1 MTAFRT
7 EHRCPLPP
15 AEAWRRV
22 TDWPRHGAWVPLT
35 RIAAEPP
42 GPTAPG
48 TLVVA
53 RTGLGRLAFD
63 DPMEV
68 VRWTPPAPDR
78 PGHCRLVKRGTRV
91 IGWAEIEVRA
101 VPGGSLVSW
110 QEDARVRGLPRLFD
124 APTAWAGRLVFGRVV
139 RHLLATPAHPR

>member
-1 MTAFRT
+1 MTLFRA

-35 RIAAEPP
+35 RITTEPS

-68 VRWTPPAPDR
+68 VRWEAPVGGHS
-78 PGHCRLVKRGTRV
+78 GHCRLVKRGTRV
-91 IGWAEIEVRA
+91 LGWAEIEVRA
-101 VPGGSLVSW
+101 VPGGALVSW
-110 QEDARVRGLPRLFD
+110 REDARVRGLPRLLD
-124 APTAWAGRLVFGRVV
+124 APTAWAGRLVFGRVL
-139 RHLLATPAHPR
+139 RRLLAAPAGDR